1 VTLPPD
7 FVVAGEPLGVF
18 AGVPELELPEL
29 DPHAASA
36 TANTIGAQL
45 TANFLT
51 TVLLGALHVTISRD
65 GMGHFLERCE
75 KPRCGARKC

>member
-7 FVVAGEPLGVF
+7 FVVAGEPLEVLD
-18 AGVPELELPEL
+18 GVPELELSEL

-45 TANFLT
+45 TTNFLT
-51 TVLLGALHVTISRD
+51 TVLLGAHLVTIASD

-75 KPRCGARKC
+75 KRRCGA